1 MHVGHNLDEGR
12 KIGAAIHK
20 LKGTSIAQLEP
31 ARQNQ
36 NHKVKTIDGITKLFY
51 FEWPI
56 EGDYAGFI
64 QARCLPH
71 IGKFYQF
78 SPTPIN
84 KPSPTVSSHSLPEKQ
99 WNISLS
105 HLQGKQ
111 TMSYIFII
119 TIFIY
124 IYCIYRYRYNNK

>member
-1 MHVGHNLDEGR
+1 VHIGHNLDEGI
-12 KIGAAIHK
+12 KIETAISG
-20 LKGTSIAQLEP
+20 LRGTSVACLEP
-31 ARQNQ
+31 NRQ

-51 FEWPI
+51 FQWPI

-71 IGKFYQF
+71 IGKFHQF
-78 SPTPIN
+78 SPKPIS
-84 KPSPTVSSHSLPEKQ
+84 KPSPTVSSHSLPEKP
-99 WNISLS
+99 WNISLT

-111 TMSYIFII
+111 TMSCIFIII

-124 IYCIYRYRYNNK
+124 IYCIYIL

>member
-1 MHVGHNLDEGR
+1 VQIGNNLDEGI
-12 KIGAAIHK
+12 KIETAISG
-20 LKGTSIAQLEP
+20 LSATSVAHLEP
-31 ARQNQ
+31 KRQNH
-36 NHKVKTIDGITKLFY
+36 HKVKTIDGITKLFY
-51 FEWPI
+51 FQWPI

-64 QARCLPH
+64 QAQCLPH

-78 SPTPIN
+78 SPTPIS

-111 TMSYIFII
+111 TMSCIFII